1 MSRDVIT
8 VTCPCLHVI
17 IVPGVNVLHTPYY
30 RTVSIKPVAYC
41 LTSANFGIDNQR
53 KLASTSWHWLGLH
66 LFLLFPCY
74 VNDFKYQYIC

>member
-30 RTVSIKPVAYC
+30 RTVSISRL
-41 LTSANFGIDNQR
+41 LTVLPLLTLVQITREKTGLDQ
-53 KLASTSWHWLGLH
+53 LALAWITFISVISML
-66 LFLLFPCY
+66 C
-74 VNDFKYQYIC
+74 